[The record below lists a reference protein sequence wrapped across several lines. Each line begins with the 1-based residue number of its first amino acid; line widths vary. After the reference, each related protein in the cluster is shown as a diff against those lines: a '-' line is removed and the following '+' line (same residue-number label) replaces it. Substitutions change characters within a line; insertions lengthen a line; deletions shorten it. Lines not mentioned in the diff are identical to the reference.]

1 MKNLAFLIL
10 LPILISCSTENW
22 ESLRTKT
29 EEAFSNNNYQQAI
42 EYLEEAISNEPQNA
56 EAHYYLGQAYRLMIF
71 KDGSMLN
78 KVTTPLALKSSEH
91 FRKATEI
98 TPKYTGKKFVVD
110 PYSKI
115 QSIWGAVAMTF
126 LYNNNPDS
134 ARWAFKYG
142 QSEGGFYPA
151 IMEYNKNIMA
161 SCEKNAILFT
171 NGDNDTFPMWF
182 LQLVEKYRTDITV
195 INLSLLN
202 VSWYIKQLKNSYPF
216 GENNLFMNLTDTD
229 IDSLRP
235 IYWEDG
241 KVNIPVKHDPL
252 NKEGEIEWRVK
263 PTIEDKAI
271 RVQDILLIDII
282 RANDWNRPIYLS
294 TTVSEGNRIGLDN
307 FLAPEGLVG
316 RLCSHECK
324 VSPEKIYSNLT
335 EVYTYDGVNDKHI
348 NDVEEVASMYQNYR
362 HAFIHLVWQYEDAGE
377 KEKVIETLNLMDE
390 KLAESLVPYTNEEQ
404 KIEVERLR
412 SKYS

>member
-1 MKNLAFLIL
+1 MKHLTFLIL

-29 EEAFSNNNYQQAI
+29 EEAFNNNNYQLAI
-42 EYLEEAISNEPQNA
+42 DYLEEAISNEPQNA
-56 EAHYYLGQAYRLMIF
+56 EAHYYLGQAYRLMVF

-78 KVTTPLALKSSEH
+78 KVTTPLTLKSSEH

-115 QSIWGAVAMTF
+115 QSIWGALAMTF

-134 ARWAFKYG
+134 ARWAFEYG

-151 IMEYNKNIMA
+151 MMEYNKNIMA

-202 VSWYIKQLKNSYPF
+202 VSWYIQQLKNSYPF
-216 GENNLFMNLTDTD
+216 GENNLFVNLTDAD

-241 KVNIPVKHDPL
+241 KVTIPVKHDPL
-252 NKEGEIEWRVK
+252 NKEGKIEWRVK
-263 PTIEDKAI
+263 PTVEDKAI
-271 RVQDILLIDII
+271 RVQDIMLMDII
-282 RANDWNRPIYLS
+282 RANDWNRPIYFS
-294 TTVSEGNRIGLDN
+294 TTVYEGNKIGLDN
-307 FLAPEGLVG
+307 FLAPEGLVE
-316 RLCSHECK
+316 RLCSHERK
-324 VSPEKIYSNLT
+324 VSAEKIYSNLT
-335 EVYTYDGVNDKHI
+335 EVYTYDGMKDKHI
-348 NDVEEVASMYQNYR
+348 SDVEEAASLYQNYR
-362 HAFIHLVWQYEDAGE
+362 HIFINLARQYEDAGE
-377 KEKVIETLNLMDE
+377 KEKVIEILTLMDE
-390 KLAESLVPYTNEEQ
+390 KLPEALLPYANEEIN
-404 KIEVERLR
+404 KEAERLR
-412 SKYS
+412 SKYL

>member
-1 MKNLAFLIL
+1 MKYLTFLIL

-29 EEAFSNNNYQQAI
+29 EEAFNNGNYAQAI

-56 EAHYYLGQAYRLMIF
+56 EAHYYLGQAYRLMVF

-78 KVTTPLALKSSEH
+78 KVTTPLTLKSSEH

-115 QSIWGAVAMTF
+115 QSIWGALAMTF

-134 ARWAFKYG
+134 AKWAFEYG

-151 IMEYNKNIMA
+151 MMEFNKNIMA

-202 VSWYIKQLKNSYPF
+202 VSWYIQQLKNSYPF
-216 GENNLFMNLTDTD
+216 GENNLFVNLTDAD

-241 KVNIPVKHDPL
+241 KVTIPVKHDPL
-252 NKEGEIEWRVK
+252 NKEGKIEWRVK
-263 PTIEDKAI
+263 PTVENKAI
-271 RVQDILLIDII
+271 RVQDIMLMDII
-282 RANDWNRPIYLS
+282 RANDWNRPIYFT

-324 VSPEKIYSNLT
+324 VSPEKIYSNLA

-377 KEKVIETLNLMDE
+377 KKRAVETLNLMDE
-390 KLAESLVPYTNEEQ
+390 KLPETLLPYSNEDME
-404 KIEVERLR
+404 KEAERLR
-412 SKYS
+412 SKYL